1 MDMGVLSPVPRPPED
16 RKTVVR
22 AGLEKDPAEVSAMF
36 DEVAQGYDRTRARL
50 WLGRMNSW
58 GRQMAASVCAGPGR
72 RILDVAAGTGTSG
85 MALTACGARV
95 VACDF
100 SASMLAIGRRRH
112 PAMDFVVGDGHQLPF
127 ADGTFDA
134 VTISFGLRNVAD
146 SPRVLAEMLRVTRPG
161 GLLAVCEFSLPV
173 TPVRRALFRGYLRHV
188 VPLIA
193 RRVSSNPE
201 AYAYLG
207 ESIEAW
213 PGPAALG
220 ARIAAA
226 GWDRVRW
233 RPLDGGVVHLH
244 SGIAPLR

>member
-1 MDMGVLSPVPRPPED
+1 MGMEVLSPHCPED
-16 RKTVVR
+16 GNTVVR

-50 WLGRMNSW
+50 WLGRMSSW
-58 GRQMAASVCAGPGR
+58 GRQMAETVQAGPGR

-85 MALTACGARV
+85 MALTARGARV

-100 SASMLAIGRRRH
+100 SASMLAIGRSRH

-127 ADGTFDA
+127 PDGTFDA

-146 SPRVLAEMLRVTRPG
+146 SSRVLAEMLRVTRPG
-161 GLLAVCEFSLPV
+161 GLLTVCEFSLPE
-173 TPVRRALFRGYLRHV
+173 TPLRRALFRAYLRHL

-207 ESIEAW
+207 ESIEDW
-213 PGPAALG
+213 PDPAVLG

-226 GWDRVRW
+226 GWERVHW

-244 SGIAPLR
+244 SGTAPLR